1 MKSSATEK
9 LIAASGEEKG
19 SLDDRTFAWCVTLT
33 FTAAVTFT
41 ALSHVMWRDEWVPLT
56 VARHTQSYAEF
67 FSEIRYLGRNGFFS
81 MVWLLNGLGG
91 VGLFKAALVGISVA
105 GVYIFSRYAPCSH
118 AQKALFAAGYYPL
131 YEYGTIL
138 RDYGAILTLSLAC
151 VALMSSRRSLPLLF
165 GIVVAMLAQTNAF
178 GVVLAAA
185 YGIAFLADLWRRGQL
200 RRQHLALKKFVA
212 GGVIA
217 IASIILAAIGFIQP
231 PEVTRAVLGAS
242 LRTDSHWIRLAE
254 SLPFPLRAWFPMPMF
269 GAWNSQL
276 LDAWPILQAC
286 LAVALAL
293 WMMALLRRSFVAS
306 VLFAAGML
314 LVGATLCHLPWT
326 ALRYHGPYFILVL
339 MAWWLFERDEQWGL
353 LRPQSASRVGVFNRI
368 VDSSGARR
376 GFLTAMLAVHALVG
390 ITFVCQERLVPFS
403 GSAAA
408 ARIIRT
414 GEPPDVTVV
423 VDPDYAAISLAGCLG
438 REVLIAS
445 RNEPGAFTKVDSKR
459 RGDRLSAEELSG
471 VIQNTLRQERRDLV
485 LVTNYEVSMPQEVGQ
500 LLGVTPS
507 ITDER
512 YYVFRIRYRRTEP

>member
-1 MKSSATEK
+1 MNATSTENR
-9 LIAASGEEKG
+9 IVAAGAAKAWP
-19 SLDDRTFAWCVTLT
+19 DDRTFAWCVTLA
-33 FTAAVTFT
+33 FAAAVTGS
-41 ALSHVMWRDEWVPLT
+41 ACLHVMWRDEWVPLT
-56 VARHTQSYAEF
+56 TARHTQNYAAF
-67 FSEIRYLGRNGFFS
+67 FEEIRYLGRNGFFS
-81 MVWLLNGLGG
+81 LVWLVYGLGG

-105 GVYIFSRYAPCSH
+105 GVYIFSRYAPCSR

-151 VALMSSRRSLPLLF
+151 VALMTSRRSVPLLF
-165 GIVVAMLAQTNAF
+165 GVVVAMLAQTNAF

-200 RRQHLALKKFVA
+200 QRQHLIQREFVA

-217 IASIILAAIGFIQP
+217 IASMALAAVGFIQP
-231 PEVTRAVLGAS
+231 PEVTQAVLGGP

-254 SLPFPLRAWFPMPMF
+254 SLAFPLRAWFPMPMF

-286 LAVALAL
+286 LAVSLAL
-293 WMMALLRRSFVAS
+293 WMMAVLRRSFVAS

-353 LRPQSASRVGVFNRI
+353 LWAQPASRAGVFTRI
-368 VDSSGARR
+368 VDSSGVRR
-376 GFLTAMLAVHALVG
+376 GFLTAMLAVHAVVG

-403 GSAAA
+403 GSEVA
-408 ARIIRT
+408 ARIIRN

-445 RNEPGAFTKVDSKR
+445 RNEPGAFIKVDSKR
-459 RGDRLSAEELSG
+459 RAGRLSAEELSG
-471 VIQNTLRQERRDLV
+471 VIQHTLRNERRDLV
-485 LVTNYEVSMPQEVGQ
+485 LVTNYEVSMPPEMGQ

-512 YYVFRIRYRRTEP
+512 YYVFRVRYRRTEP